1 MGRKVLEVSNLGKKK
16 LISTLCSLLL
26 VVTGIFATTAFA
38 ACSTTAQQNV
48 QVTPT
53 PAQRGRTEAPETDHG
68 AQVNKQAQTHIQK
81 NPWGVAV
88 DNAHGFIWV
97 AEPGCDF
104 PEVNVKC
111 PTAFPGM
118 IAKFSLADGTLLG
131 EYAQPTGYS
140 SPAFVAVDNT
150 GNIWFSEPTTDAIGK
165 FDPVTLTWSQWKLGA
180 NTSPFDLV
188 FDKNGNLWFTLYLSN
203 QIGFMDPKTLHI
215 ALNGVPTPISFPYG
229 ITIDPKGTLWFTENA
244 QGASNVAS
252 FTPTTGGPISIYEHH
267 VLSAAGGTVRPH
279 KIVADKSGIIWY
291 TEGFSA
297 SIGEY
302 NPTTNSSTD
311 YNVKT
316 PCPSG
321 QRFGCSHTSGIAID
335 AKGNIWF
342 TDALGA
348 RIGYFVPG
356 SGRIVT
362 GTLPDL
368 GLRPHDGIAIDVYG
382 TVWFAEQNG
391 FQLDMWP
398 SGKTY

>member
-68 AQVNKQAQTHIQK
+68 AQVNKQAQTHLQK

-165 FDPVTLTWSQWKLGA
+165 LSLVGVGMKSHTGVAGKMFEVLAREGVNIEMISQGSSEINISCVIDEKNA
-180 NTSPFDLV
+180 
-188 FDKNGNLWFTLYLSN
+188 DK
-203 QIGFMDPKTLHI
+203 
-215 ALNGVPTPISFPYG
+215 ALDVIH
-229 ITIDPKGTLWFTENA
+229 DEL
-244 QGASNVAS
+244 
-252 FTPTTGGPISIYEHH
+252 
-267 VLSAAGGTVRPH
+267 LSAF
-279 KIVADKSGIIWY
+279 VA
-291 TEGFSA
+291 
-297 SIGEY
+297 
-302 NPTTNSSTD
+302 
-311 YNVKT
+311 
-316 PCPSG
+316 
-321 QRFGCSHTSGIAID
+321 
-335 AKGNIWF
+335 
-342 TDALGA
+342 
-348 RIGYFVPG
+348 
-356 SGRIVT
+356 
-362 GTLPDL
+362 
-368 GLRPHDGIAIDVYG
+368 
-382 TVWFAEQNG
+382 
-391 FQLDMWP
+391 
-398 SGKTY
+398 